1 MPAYI
6 LYMYYKEFKK
16 IFTKKYIL
24 AYLGV
29 PAYVFFILLSLTS
42 CNNSDTNKV
51 AGNSKIVND
60 SANFTSVKWEDSL
73 VNFGTVNQGDK
84 IHILFHCKNTGTKPL
99 YIVSV
104 QPSCGCTVASY
115 TKEAIAPG
123 MQGNVDAIFDSGHS
137 NTPDVRKVISVTTNT
152 IQASPTLVFTGTVIL
167 KDKEDKKDL

>member
-1 MPAYI
+1 MVAVF
-6 LYMYYKEFKK
+6 L
-16 IFTKKYIL
+16 
-24 AYLGV
+24 
-29 PAYVFFILLSLTS
+29 FFIATAFIS
-42 CNNSDTNKV
+42 CNNN
-51 AGNSKIVND
+51 AGNAAANSEIAND
-60 SANFTSVKWEDSL
+60 SANFTSVHWNDSL
-73 VNFGTVNQGDK
+73 VNFGTVNQGEK

-123 MQGNVDAIFDSGHS
+123 AEGNVDAVFDSGHS

-167 KDKEDKKDL
+167 KEKEDKNDL

>member
-1 MPAYI
+1 
-6 LYMYYKEFKK
+6 MYYKGLKK
-16 IFTKKYIL
+16 IFTKKYSL
-24 AYLGV
+24 AYLGLPV
-29 PAYVFFILLSLTS
+29 FTFFILFSLAS
-42 CNNSDTNKV
+42 CKNSNTNV
-51 AGNSKIVND
+51 AAGNSKIVND